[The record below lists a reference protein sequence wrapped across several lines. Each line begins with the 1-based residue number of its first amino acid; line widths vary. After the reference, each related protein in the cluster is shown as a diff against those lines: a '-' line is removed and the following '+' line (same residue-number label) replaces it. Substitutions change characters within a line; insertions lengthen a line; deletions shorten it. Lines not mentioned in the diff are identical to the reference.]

1 MGCGMKDYAHSYL
14 KEILYSFRL
23 NIIILI
29 IFFIFAVSSFY
40 MLRSSILKNSQE
52 LGSEISRSYS
62 IEESKNI
69 ESYMDFIRRVAILIE
84 QSNSA
89 DSSDEWLGETLKAL
103 SSANKDKFIDPYV
116 IRGGRIVAAN
126 PWEGDSD
133 YDFSKTEW
141 YKKAVAADGAIV
153 FTDTYTDVITGEP
166 IITIAKETST
176 PNEVVAFDIFPHNFK
191 HLTKHESLPAGSE
204 YFLCDSSGVLLY
216 SISELKDT
224 DPATAA
230 FVKKVFDEIKQGVHD
245 NHDSTVIDLKGKE
258 RVVYYNTAENGWI
271 SFITIPYHTIIHNA
285 YFAFYVGIFILLVF
299 VVIVSYSIYREYKL
313 NKNIK
318 RFTETIS
325 FLGNMYYAI
334 YRVNYKN
341 NTYELIKYTPDIED
355 SVKHIEKYDVFLKK
369 IGEKIEPSARDE
381 FLHFFSIANIKQ
393 LVADN
398 VQEYS
403 GEFQREFNGG
413 YEWVNARL
421 VVDNSLNKNEVI
433 LCFRRAEEEKK
444 QQLKQIELLRS
455 ALQSARR
462 SENARNAFFS
472 NMSHDM
478 RTPLN
483 AIIGLSTLAKEHCST
498 YEEVISYIDKI
509 SISSKQLLELI
520 NHILDVSRLEQG
532 KISIEYSETNLKKC
546 FEECLGA
553 FFYQAKKEEK
563 IFSVEYEIYN
573 DLVLASCFRI
583 SQILNNIVS
592 NAFKYSKKNDSIKVH
607 IKQLD
612 RKKRSQYQIDVIDT
626 GFGMTQEFLDKIF
639 IPYERETRFAAK
651 EVLGTGLGM
660 SIVKNIIS
668 NLDGEITIKSELGK
682 GTAVTIILPFE
693 IIQEDIS
700 PEHNTDIH
708 EMSLKGLNVLLV
720 EDNSINMQIA
730 TKLLEVKGI
739 NVYKAWNGADAIHEF
754 ETLGNGFF
762 DIILMDMQMPTM
774 NGLEAAKIIRAMDR
788 EDAKKIPIVALTA
801 NAFVE
806 DIAATTKAGMNAHI
820 SKPIDIRVLYK
831 TIYDLVLTRSAADA
845 KKN

>member
-1 MGCGMKDYAHSYL
+1 MKDYAHGYL
-14 KEILYSFRL
+14 KEILYNFRL
-23 NIIILI
+23 NIIILL
-29 IFFIFAVSSFY
+29 IFFIFAVSCFFL
-40 MLRSSILKNSQE
+40 LRSLILKNSQE
-52 LGSEISRSYS
+52 LGREISRSYS

-69 ESYMDFIRRVAILIE
+69 ESYTDFIRRVAILIE
-84 QSNSA
+84 QSDTADNS
-89 DSSDEWLGETLKAL
+89 DKWLGETLKAL

-116 IRGGRIVAAN
+116 IRRGKIVAAN
-126 PWEGDSD
+126 PWEGDEEYNYRD
-133 YDFSKTEW
+133 TEW
-141 YKKAVAADGAIV
+141 YKKAVAARGKII

-176 PNEVVAFDIFPHNFK
+176 PGEVVAFDIFLHNFK

-216 SISELKDT
+216 SKSQLDDK
-224 DPATAA
+224 DPATMA
-230 FVKKVFDEIKQGVHD
+230 FVKKVFDEIKQGVHED
-245 NHDSTVIDLKGKE
+245 HGSTVTDVNGKE
-258 RVVYYNTAENGWI
+258 RVVYYNFAENGWVSI
-271 SFITIPYHTIIHNA
+271 ITIPYHTIIHDA
-285 YFAFYVGIFILLVF
+285 YFAFYVAVFILLIF
-299 VVIVSYSIYREYKL
+299 VAIVCYSIYREYSL

-341 NTYELIKYTPDIED
+341 NTFELIKYAPDIENII
-355 SVKHIEKYDVFLKK
+355 KGITEYDVFLEK
-369 IGEKIEPSARDE
+369 IGAVIEPSARDE
-381 FLHFFSIANIKQ
+381 FLHFFSIANINK

-403 GEFQREFNGG
+403 GEFQRKFGEG

-444 QQLKQIELLRS
+444 QQLKRVELLRS

-472 NMSHDM
+472 HMSHDM

-483 AIIGLSTLAKEHCST
+483 AIIGLSTLAKEHCNT
-498 YEEVISYIDKI
+498 YEEVISYVDKI

-546 FEECLGA
+546 FKECLGA
-553 FFYQAKKEEK
+553 FFYQAKNEEK
-563 IFSVEYEIYN
+563 VFSVEYEIHN
-573 DLVLASCFRI
+573 ELVLASCFRI
-583 SQILNNIVS
+583 SQIMNNIVS
-592 NAFKYSKKNDSIKVH
+592 NAFKYSKKHDSIKVH
-607 IKQLD
+607 VKQLD
-612 RKKRSQYQIDVIDT
+612 RKKHSQYQIDVIDT
-626 GFGMTQEFLDKIF
+626 GLGMTQEFLDKIF

-651 EVLGTGLGM
+651 DVLGTGLGM

-682 GTAVTIILPFE
+682 GTTVTIILPFE
-693 IIQEDIS
+693 SIQEDAA
-700 PEHNTDIH
+700 PEATRDVQ

-730 TKLLEVKGI
+730 AKLLEVKGI
-739 NVYKAWNGADAIHEF
+739 NVYKAWNGEDAIHEF

-762 DIILMDMQMPTM
+762 DIILMDMQMPKM
-774 NGLEAAKIIRAMDR
+774 NGTEATKIIRAMDR

-820 SKPIDIRVLYK
+820 SKPIDTALLYK
-831 TIYDLVLTRSAADA
+831 TIYNLVQRRAG
-845 KKN
+845 

>member
-1 MGCGMKDYAHSYL
+1 MKDYAHGYL
-14 KEILYSFRL
+14 KEILYNFRL
-23 NIIILI
+23 NIIILL
-29 IFFIFAVSSFY
+29 IFFIFAVSCFFL
-40 MLRSSILKNSQE
+40 LRSLILKNSQE
-52 LGSEISRSYS
+52 LGREISRSYS

-69 ESYMDFIRRVAILIE
+69 ESYTDFIRRVAILIE
-84 QSNSA
+84 QSDTADNS
-89 DSSDEWLGETLKAL
+89 DKWLGETLKAL

-116 IRGGRIVAAN
+116 IRRGKIVAAN
-126 PWEGDSD
+126 PWEGDEEYNYRD
-133 YDFSKTEW
+133 TEW
-141 YKKAVAADGAIV
+141 YKKAVAARGKII

-176 PNEVVAFDIFPHNFK
+176 PGEVVAFDIFLHNFK
-191 HLTKHESLPAGSE
+191 QLTKHESLPAGSE

-216 SISELKDT
+216 SKSQLDDK
-224 DPATAA
+224 DPATMA
-230 FVKKVFDEIKQGVHD
+230 FVKKVFDEIKQGVHED
-245 NHDSTVIDLKGKE
+245 HGSTVTDVNGKE
-258 RVVYYNTAENGWI
+258 RVVYYNFAENGWVSI
-271 SFITIPYHTIIHNA
+271 ITIPYHTIIHDA
-285 YFAFYVGIFILLVF
+285 YFAFYVAVFILLIF
-299 VVIVSYSIYREYKL
+299 VAIVCYSIYREYSL

-341 NTYELIKYTPDIED
+341 NTFELIKYAPDIENII
-355 SVKHIEKYDVFLKK
+355 KGITEYDVFLEK
-369 IGEKIEPSARDE
+369 IGAVIEPSARDE
-381 FLHFFSIANIKQ
+381 FLHFFSIANINK

-403 GEFQREFNGG
+403 GEFQRKFGEG

-444 QQLKQIELLRS
+444 QQLKRVELLRS

-472 NMSHDM
+472 HMSHDM

-483 AIIGLSTLAKEHCST
+483 AIIGLSTLAKEHCNT
-498 YEEVISYIDKI
+498 YEEVISYVDKI

-553 FFYQAKKEEK
+553 FFYQAKNEEK
-563 IFSVEYEIYN
+563 VFSVEYEIHN
-573 DLVLASCFRI
+573 ELVLASCFRI
-583 SQILNNIVS
+583 SQIMNNIVS
-592 NAFKYSKKNDSIKVH
+592 NAFKYSKKHDSIKVH
-607 IKQLD
+607 VKQLD
-612 RKKRSQYQIDVIDT
+612 RKKHSQYQIDVIDT
-626 GFGMTQEFLDKIF
+626 GLGMTQEFLDKIF

-651 EVLGTGLGM
+651 DVLGTGLGM

-682 GTAVTIILPFE
+682 GTTVTIILPFE
-693 IIQEDIS
+693 SIQEDAA
-700 PEHNTDIH
+700 PEATRDVQ

-730 TKLLEVKGI
+730 AKLLEVKGI
-739 NVYKAWNGADAIHEF
+739 NVYKAWNGEDAIHEF

-762 DIILMDMQMPTM
+762 DIILMDMQMPKM
-774 NGLEAAKIIRAMDR
+774 NGTEATKIIRAMDR

-820 SKPIDIRVLYK
+820 SKPIDTALLYK
-831 TIYDLVLTRSAADA
+831 TIYNLVQRRAG
-845 KKN
+845 